1 MSRIRGERVRSF
13 LYLFINFINI
23 DIIRLPDPN
32 IMTSDIPR
40 EDLPKCEKENCKGL
54 LRPHIVWF
62 GENLDEYILEQ
73 ACKYFFIYT
82 F

>member
-1 MSRIRGERVRSF
+1 
-13 LYLFINFINI
+13 
-23 DIIRLPDPN
+23 
-32 IMTSDIPR
+32 MTSDIPR

-73 ACKYFFIYT
+73 ACK
-82 F
+82 